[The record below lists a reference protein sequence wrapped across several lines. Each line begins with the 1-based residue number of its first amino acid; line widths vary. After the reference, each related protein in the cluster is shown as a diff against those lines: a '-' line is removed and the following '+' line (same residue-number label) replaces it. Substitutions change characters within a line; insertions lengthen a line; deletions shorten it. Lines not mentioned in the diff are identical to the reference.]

1 LSNYLL
7 LLIIILVSISFP
19 THNSIFPFFRILKT
33 NTFLE
38 NVGTIPFFVLKVAYI
53 IILNNKVRHMNGMEK
68 MGVHALQMLFGHEMD
83 VTRSEES

>member
-53 IILNNKVRHMNGMEK
+53 IILNNKVRHEWNGED
-68 MGVHALQMLFGHEMD
+68 GSAC
-83 VTRSEES
+83 TSNAIWP